1 MATPAPAVTSSRPVE
16 IQQLDDVLV
25 LVLDPD
31 ASFETLRENLRKI
44 FKEEQ
49 SLHSKDARL
58 DLGARNI
65 DLFDLRRL
73 VHVLKE
79 EFTITV
85 AGVYCT
91 ESALHRYAERELKLC
106 VYTRADPVSETPSV
120 EEEDDLEFE
129 PTETL
134 GPTAEPEPPSQVAE
148 VSKVRPLDP
157 LHAQGETQKLLTVA
171 RGLRS
176 GQLIRFSGDVVIYGD
191 VNPGAEILAGGN
203 ILVFG
208 ALKGLAHA
216 GARGDDGA
224 LILALDFRPTQ
235 LRIGRKIA
243 LAPDRGA
250 ASHRSSSVEIAWVRG
265 GQIVIEPYQGHMPQI
280 AAHQGVADE

>member
-1 MATPAPAVTSSRPVE
+1 MATPVPAVTSSRPVE
-16 IQQLDDVLV
+16 IQQVDDVLV

-31 ASFETLRENLRKI
+31 ASFEILRENLRKI
-44 FKEEQ
+44 FSEKQ
-49 SLHSKDARL
+49 SLHAKDARL

-79 EFTITV
+79 EFKITV

-106 VYTRADPVSETPSV
+106 VYTRADPVAEDPEDP
-120 EEEDDLEFE
+120 EEGLEFE
-129 PTETL
+129 PTEALAPKPDPMTPL
-134 GPTAEPEPPSQVAE
+134 ETGEPGQ
-148 VSKVRPLDP
+148 VRPLDP
-157 LHAQGETQKLLTVA
+157 MHSLGETQKLLTVA
-171 RGLRS
+171 RSLRS

-216 GARGDDGA
+216 GARGNEGA

-243 LAPDRGA
+243 LAPDKGA
-250 ASHRSSSVEIAWVRG
+250 SSHRSSGVEIAWIRG
-265 GQIVIEPYQGHMPQI
+265 GQIVIEPYQGHLPQI